1 MNNKEQTPET
11 SQLDIGANE
20 LVAQC
25 MEAIEHDDLMPLG
38 QIVKTS
44 ERANWQLT
52 SCPRYD
58 RLHRWLSQLSGK
70 ALQCRRAEFVCNAE
84 RDLTFGGIFEM
95 HWRTGR

>member
-1 MNNKEQTPET
+1 MNNKAQNPET
-11 SQLDIGANE
+11 SQLNIGANE

-58 RLHRWLSQLSGK
+58 RLVHAVRHGSYGAVDLLLDRG
-70 ALQCRRAEFVCNAE
+70 ANPNVAFCDCE
-84 RDLTFGGIFEM
+84 RIDDLDGEA
-95 HWRTGR
+95 